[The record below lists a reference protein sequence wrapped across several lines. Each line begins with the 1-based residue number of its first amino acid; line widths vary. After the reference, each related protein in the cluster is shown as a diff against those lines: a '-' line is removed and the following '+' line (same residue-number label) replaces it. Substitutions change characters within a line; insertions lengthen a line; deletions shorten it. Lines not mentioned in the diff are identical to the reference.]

1 MLWLYAG
8 KEIIMENK
16 KPSIEEIFKNG
27 VTVDYELYKSDYVNI
42 KKEDID
48 DKYMSILDK
57 INEFLDIN
65 KDVSEE
71 YLKLFLKEISK
82 SHYYNEYINK
92 YHPSDTNYKILFDII
107 CIRSVINI
115 LKKK

>member
-1 MLWLYAG
+1 
-8 KEIIMENK
+8 MENR

-42 KKEDID
+42 KEEDIY
-48 DKYMSILDK
+48 DKYISMSNK
-57 INEFLDIN
+57 IDEFLDIN

-82 SHYYNEYINK
+82 SNYYNEYINK
-92 YHPSDTNYKILFDII
+92 YHNNKILFFDKMIESI
-107 CIRSVINI
+107 INI

>member
-1 MLWLYAG
+1 MAIYAG

-42 KKEDID
+42 KEEDVY
-48 DKYMSILDK
+48 DKYKSMLNK
-57 INEFLDIN
+57 IDEFIDIN

-71 YLKLFLKEISK
+71 YLRIFLG
-82 SHYYNEYINK
+82 NVANINMTYFNNK
-92 YHPSDTNYKILFDII
+92 FANLSCIKRLLKAII
-107 CIRSVINI
+107 CKR
-115 LKKK
+115 KKCY